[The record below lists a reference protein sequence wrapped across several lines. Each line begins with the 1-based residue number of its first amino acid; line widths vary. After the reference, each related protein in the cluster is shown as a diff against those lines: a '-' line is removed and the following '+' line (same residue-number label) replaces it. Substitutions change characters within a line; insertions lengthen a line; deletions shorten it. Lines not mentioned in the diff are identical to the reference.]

1 MNALVVAVNGLANS
15 TVDTKILTLKVN
27 SEFKLIQ
34 SNPDESKLKGD
45 VDVNTDPS
53 E

>member
-1 MNALVVAVNGLANS
+1 MKTFVVAVNGIVNPADDIS
-15 TVDTKILTLKVN
+15 ILIFIVN
-27 SEFKLIQ
+27 SELLLIQ